1 MPKKT
6 FEVFG
11 LGQCCLDYLAPV
23 EAYPPSDSKCE
34 LSKILIQGGGPTATA
49 LVALSRWG
57 VSCAFA
63 GVIGDDSFGSIIR
76 TSLVDEGVDVS
87 GLIERKDAES
97 QFAFIVAEPGVGH
110 RTVFW
115 RRPTGEPPRPD
126 EIDVKTLR
134 RAKVFYTD
142 GLLIEAAL
150 FAAREAKA
158 AGVPVVVDPGSLRE
172 GMLDLARTS
181 DYFMAS
187 EKFARELLGA
197 DPAGKQPLDD
207 AAVEEA
213 CRKIADLGPAVA
225 GVTLGP
231 KGYVALDRSKLIERP
246 AYPVDAVDTTGCGDV
261 FHAGLAFGI
270 VRGWST
276 EKSLDYGAWAAAMV
290 SRELGGR
297 LGIPQMPEYPHH
309 S

>member
-57 VSCAFA
+57 VNCAFA
-63 GVIGDDSFGSIIR
+63 GVVGDDSFGSMIR
-76 TSLVDEGVDVS
+76 TSLAEEGVDVG
-87 GLIERKDAES
+87 GLIERKSAES

-115 RRPTGEPPRPD
+115 RRPTGEPPQPD
-126 EIDVKTLR
+126 EIDFEVLR
-134 RAKVFYTD
+134 SASVFYTD

-150 FAAREAKA
+150 SSAREAKA

-172 GMLDLARTS
+172 GMIDLARTS
-181 DYFMAS
+181 DYFVAS
-187 EKFARELLGA
+187 EKFARELLGVH
-197 DPAGKQPLDD
+197 PTGKQPLDD

-231 KGYVALDRSKLIERP
+231 KGYVALDRGKLIRRP
-246 AYPVDAVDTTGCGDV
+246 AYQVAAVDTTGCGDV
-261 FHAGLAFGI
+261 FHAGLAFGV

-276 EKSLDYGAWAAAMV
+276 EKSLDCGAWAAAMV

-297 LGIPQMPEYPHH
+297 LGIPRMPEYPHH